1 MIGWLQQV
9 IVQLI
14 QLQGMLF
21 NCNDTTDIRNSMN
34 LIGMK
39 LKIEVL
45 SHFLFE
51 EKCKED
57 GLNDGN
63 VEDEKGKAFID
74 IIGTEECRRYYLME
88 ETQHYFNNSSNVLNL
103 EFDDLSEDIEYE
115 GHIFK
120 AMTMEQ
126 AEKTVDFIEKMIN
139 DGVTHFRICCR
150 AGMSRSRAIAE
161 FIYRLCRLEGKDV
174 EYGERNDYIQLLN
187 YGVLS
192 KLNHALMEKELKK

>member
-1 MIGWLQQV
+1 
-9 IVQLI
+9 
-14 QLQGMLF
+14 
-21 NCNDTTDIRNSMN
+21 
-34 LIGMK
+34 MK

-45 SHFLFE
+45 SHYLFE

-57 GLNDGN
+57 GLNDEN

-74 IIGTEECRRYYLME
+74 IIGTEECRRYYLKE
-88 ETQHYFNNSSNVLNL
+88 ETQHYFNNFSNVLNL

-120 AMTMEQ
+120 TMTMEQ
-126 AEKTVDFIEKMIN
+126 AEKTVDFIKKMIN

-161 FIYRLCRLEGKDV
+161 FIYRLCRLEDKDV
-174 EYGERNDYIQLLN
+174 EYEERNDYIQLLN